1 MKTIKLTHLM
11 LVFSSLIFTQ
21 NKTVF
26 SQTQNESI
34 KKSVNKDDLIID
46 AYIGYPNWGSYSTEV
61 NYLLENATELETG
74 GFTGAGLGMSIFLS
88 NQISFTFEGYYNTW
102 NGSYRQLGQG
112 FDENFNPIT
121 VNHNYEFDIQ
131 RFRFLLGLNYHFDQ
145 LNVEKLDLYMGFAIG
160 TNKIWDNKE
169 STDSNYNLRDFGYYL
184 DEDILLDTPISAR
197 LRLGGRYFLSNNVA
211 LKFEAGLGG
220 ATMSAGLSVKL

>member
-1 MKTIKLTHLM
+1 MKIIKLTPSL
-11 LVFSSLIFTQ
+11 LVFTALLFSINTPL
-21 NKTVF
+21 F
-26 SQTQNESI
+26 SQIENEN
-34 KKSVNKDDLIID
+34 KMQSVNKDDFLID

-61 NYLLENATELETG
+61 NFMLENATDLKTG
-74 GFTGAGLGMSIFLS
+74 GFTGAGIGMSIFLS
-88 NQISFTFEGYYNTW
+88 NQISFTFEGYYNSW
-102 NGSYRQLGQG
+102 NGSYRQLGVG
-112 FDENFNPIT
+112 FDDNNNPVTI
-121 VNHNYEFDIQ
+121 NHNYEFDIE